1 MKKSLL
7 CIFLITLFGCS
18 EGSLGDGYFY
28 LPEYDA
34 MDTGYPYGSVVY
46 KSTQKNIFQ
55 QLIIRADV
63 ISCTVKGHYIL
74 VVQKP
79 NKALMK
85 KEIIESLDLWN
96 NYTERIKDSLVT
108 VGNTKIDLSQVHTIK
123 LAGDTAANKF
133 ADSLINV
140 SGVSRQP
147 INYYIIDK
155 KVGLVNGP
163 LTKSEFEKIKANL

>member
-1 MKKSLL
+1 
-7 CIFLITLFGCS
+7 
-18 EGSLGDGYFY
+18 
-28 LPEYDA
+28 
-34 MDTGYPYGSVVY
+34 
-46 KSTQKNIFQ
+46 
-55 QLIIRADV
+55 
-63 ISCTVKGHYIL
+63 

-108 VGNTKIDLSQVHTIK
+108 IGNTKIDLSQIHNIK
-123 LAGDTAANKF
+123 LAGDNAADKF
-133 ADSLINV
+133 ADSLIDA
-140 SGVSRQP
+140 SGVLRHP

-163 LTKSEFEKIKANL
+163 ITKNEFEKIKANL